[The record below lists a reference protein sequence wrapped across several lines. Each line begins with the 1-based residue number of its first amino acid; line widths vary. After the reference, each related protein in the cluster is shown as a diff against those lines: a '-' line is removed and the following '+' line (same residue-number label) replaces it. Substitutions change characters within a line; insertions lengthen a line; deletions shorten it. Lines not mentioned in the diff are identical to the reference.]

1 MTTSHRSF
9 AICSGFVIVHELE
22 RITYKLAVLA
32 YQCLRR
38 LAPTYLA
45 DALQPV
51 AQIHGRQRLR
61 SSSTSALAVVSTI
74 NTVLYDLWPS
84 FQVATAQTG
93 KSLPSEVT
101 SSETVQV
108 FKSDHKTHLFP
119 LPSHLV
125 DCCKVIEVHL
135 SFFTQNCV
143 YICMYMSMTKRKIGD
158 HWGITSSSGLIK
170 LHLLERPI

>member
-119 LPSHLV
+119 SSL
-125 DCCKVIEVHL
+125 
-135 SFFTQNCV
+135 
-143 YICMYMSMTKRKIGD
+143 
-158 HWGITSSSGLIK
+158 SSSWLLWSDWSAFVIFHSK
-170 LHLLERPI
+170 LYVYLYVYEYD